1 MALKNILSRTGGW
14 LRSHRLIK
22 LREFQ
27 PRIDNEGLISYET
40 HSQID
45 SHETQQQEQED
56 HIVISPENQLPSKP
70 QESFNK
76 LIEKLQGINDHL
88 GTQVVQ
94 HEDLMNRMEQ
104 LPKLIENFPNALENQ
119 KHLVEQLL
127 EQLKSNAAKDMQF
140 VDAVEKIPNETL
152 KQTDALVNINNQLS
166 AAADVDTQLS
176 ENFHKFTN
184 TLGKLDQ
191 STMGQTDSI
200 LQMSKTFA
208 ASDRYL
214 KYIISRQNK
223 RFMWMLLVTIGVCFI
238 SILVLTSIII
248 YVK

>member
-27 PRIDNEGLISYET
+27 PQIDNEGLISYET

-45 SHETQQQEQED
+45 SHETQQQEQQD
-56 HIVISPENQLPSKP
+56 HVVISPENQLPSKP

-119 KHLVEQLL
+119 KQLVEQLL

-223 RFMWMLLVTIGVCFI
+223 RFMWMFMVAIGICFI

-248 YVK
+248 YVQ

>member
-27 PRIDNEGLISYET
+27 PQVDNEGLISNET
-40 HSQID
+40 HSQTD
-45 SHETQQQEQED
+45 SYETPQIEQKD
-56 HIVISPENQLPSKP
+56 HVVISPETHSPSKP

-88 GTQVVQ
+88 GTQVTQ

-104 LPKLIENFPNALENQ
+104 LPKLVENFPNALENQ
-119 KHLVEQLL
+119 KQLVEQLL

-166 AAADVDTQLS
+166 AAADIDAQLS
-176 ENFHKFTN
+176 ENFHKFTE
-184 TLGKLDQ
+184 TLGKVDQ
-191 STMGQTDSI
+191 STIGQTDSI

-223 RFMWMLLVTIGVCFI
+223 RFMWMFMVAIGICFI

>member
-14 LRSHRLIK
+14 LKSHRLIK

-27 PRIDNEGLISYET
+27 PQIDNEGLISYET

-45 SHETQQQEQED
+45 SHETQQQEQQD
-56 HIVISPENQLPSKP
+56 HVVISPETQLPSKP

-119 KHLVEQLL
+119 KQLVEQLL

-176 ENFHKFTN
+176 ENFHKFTD

-191 STMGQTDSI
+191 NTMGQTDSI

-223 RFMWMLLVTIGVCFI
+223 RFMWMFIVTIGVCFI

>member
-1 MALKNILSRTGGW
+1 MTGGW

-27 PRIDNEGLISYET
+27 PRIDNEGLISCET

-45 SHETQQQEQED
+45 SHETQQQEQQD
-56 HIVISPENQLPSKP
+56 HVVISPENQLPSKP

-94 HEDLMNRMEQ
+94 HEDLMSRMEQ
-104 LPKLIENFPNALENQ
+104 LPKLVENFPNALENQ
-119 KHLVEQLL
+119 KQLVEQLL

-166 AAADVDTQLS
+166 ATADVDAQLS
-176 ENFHKFTN
+176 ENFHKFTE

-191 STMGQTDSI
+191 STIGQTDSI

-223 RFMWMLLVTIGVCFI
+223 RFMWMFIVTIGVCFI
-238 SILVLTSIII
+238 SILVLTGIII